1 MKDLSECRV
10 LIVDDVKANVDVLVQ
25 ALRGEY
31 KLSVALDGEGAL
43 RSAAKDTPDLVLL
56 DIMMPGIDGYEVCR
70 RLRAG
75 EQTRDIPVMFLTS
88 LEDVQ
93 DKARGFE
100 IGGNDYLT
108 KPFEILEV
116 KARVRSLV
124 RAKAYADAIRAAQE
138 TELNI
143 AREIQ
148 MGILASDL
156 SSCTIGTGLDIHAV
170 LKPAQHVGGDLYE
183 VLRTDED
190 RVMVVLGDVSGK
202 GIPAA
207 LFMAVTVTLVR
218 SMARQYDRP
227 EEIVRRVSDELAS
240 HNPRNMFVTMA
251 CLIYD
256 LRSGQ
261 VTCANAGHNAMALFG
276 PGKPPRFVFPSSGIV
291 AGLFPGNDVRGEVN
305 GPNAGR
311 HIGAIFRRSD
321 RSLQQRGGALRR
333 RASAGPAWEGT
344 RADRRRDGV
353 QHSPGGQQ
361 PCSRSP
367 PVRRHLD
374 CRGAL
379 LAELICRRTPEVLT
393 TYSFENVHP

>member
-1 MKDLSECRV
+1 MKELSECRI

-56 DIMMPGIDGYEVCR
+56 DIMMPGLDGYEVCR

-138 TELNI
+138 TELSI

-156 SSCTIGTGLDIHAV
+156 SSCTTGTGLDIHAV

-183 VLRTDED
+183 VLRAGEH

-218 SMARQYDRP
+218 SMAHQCERP

-240 HNPRNMFVTMA
+240 HNPRMMFVTLA
-251 CLIYD
+251 CLVYD
-256 LRSGQ
+256 LQSGQ
-261 VTCANAGHNAMALFG
+261 VTCANAGHNPMALFG
-276 PGKPPRFVFPSSGIV
+276 PGKPPRFVFPSSSIV
-291 AGLFPGNDVRGEVN
+291 AGLFPGNPVCCESMDLAPGDTLVL
-305 GPNAGR
+305 
-311 HIGAIFRRSD
+311 FS
-321 RSLQQRGGALRR
+321 
-333 RASAGPAWEGT
+333 
-344 RADRRRDGV
+344 DGV
-353 QHSPGGQQ
+353 TEAFSKEEELFGEE
-361 PCSRSP
+361 R
-367 PVRRHLD
+367 
-374 CRGAL
+374 L
-379 LAELICRRTPEVLT
+379 LAQLGREPGQNAAGTVSSILEAVSRHAAGAPQSDDISIVAVR
-393 TYSFENVHP
+393 YSPNGSEGGSRES